1 MAQVS
6 LRPICTGQWHE
17 KELNSYLKKK
27 KKYSEIIAKKKN
39 QKKVFSSRGVITA
52 ISKHRR

>member
-27 KKYSEIIAKKKN
+27 KVLRNNRQKKTK
-39 QKKVFSSRGVITA
+39 KKVFSSRGVITA

>member
-27 KKYSEIIAKKKN
+27 KYSEIIAKKRP
-39 QKKVFSSRGVITA
+39 KKKSFPAGE
-52 ISKHRR
+52 

>member
-17 KELNSYLKKK
+17 KEFNSYLK
-27 KKYSEIIAKKKN
+27 KKYSEIIAKKRP
-39 QKKVFSSRGVITA
+39 KKKSFPAGE
-52 ISKHRR
+52 